1 MPLESESAPKKKPK
15 EAALIRYL
23 VPTPFGC
30 FQDPVLV
37 FHPLTLSD
45 LHFFK
50 APVDQRNIWSL
61 CESSLIVYSSRAFSV
76 DSRRG

>member
-1 MPLESESAPKKKPK
+1 MPLDSESAPKKKPK

-30 FQDPVLV
+30 FQDPVLI

-45 LHFFK
+45 LHFF
-50 APVDQRNIWSL
+50 
-61 CESSLIVYSSRAFSV
+61 
-76 DSRRG
+76 